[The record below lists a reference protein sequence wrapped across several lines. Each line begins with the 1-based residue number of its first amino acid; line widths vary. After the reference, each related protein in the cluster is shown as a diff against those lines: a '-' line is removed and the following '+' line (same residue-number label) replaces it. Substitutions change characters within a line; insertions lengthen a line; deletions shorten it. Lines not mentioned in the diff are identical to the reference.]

1 MKPLIWSAIIFAL
14 TLCGIYLGTLLRRTS
29 LAPALW
35 QILPGKTSM
44 SDSAA
49 NKDPHAR
56 NSVTRFLSAAF
67 PVVCLFG
74 FSLPSTHAQ
83 AGADEPFG
91 LSTVSVAE
99 AAMAATWKDCW
110 SRSTTIYPS
119 SPSVANSFSRVL
131 HLPQLHLRRS
141 QKKAI
146 DMKAWLGL
154 DTLIEQQTLQSGRS
168 IQLTQMTN
176 GGHLWRSSQGAP
188 AIANIMHCSSMQCLE
203 RSAFHLMP

>member
-14 TLCGIYLGTLLRRTS
+14 TLCGICLGTLLRRTS

-56 NSVTRFLSAAF
+56 NSVTRFLSAVF
-67 PVVCLFG
+67 PVVCLFVLALRALMPKQVRT
-74 FSLPSTHAQ
+74 SLLDSP
-83 AGADEPFG
+83 PFRWQKQQWQRHG
-91 LSTVSVAE
+91 
-99 AAMAATWKDCW
+99 KNCW

-131 HLPQLHLRRS
+131 HLPQLYLRRS

-176 GGHLWRSSQGAP
+176 GGHLWRSSQGAS

>member
-1 MKPLIWSAIIFAL
+1 MPEILSRGFYRLYFPSFVCLVLAL
-14 TLCGIYLGTLLRRTS
+14 RALMPKQVRTS
-29 LAPALW
+29 LLDSPPFRW
-35 QILPGKTSM
+35 QKQQWQRHGK
-44 SDSAA
+44 
-49 NKDPHAR
+49 N
-56 NSVTRFLSAAF
+56 
-67 PVVCLFG
+67 
-74 FSLPSTHAQ
+74 
-83 AGADEPFG
+83 
-91 LSTVSVAE
+91 
-99 AAMAATWKDCW
+99 CW

-176 GGHLWRSSQGAP
+176 GGHLWRSSQGAS